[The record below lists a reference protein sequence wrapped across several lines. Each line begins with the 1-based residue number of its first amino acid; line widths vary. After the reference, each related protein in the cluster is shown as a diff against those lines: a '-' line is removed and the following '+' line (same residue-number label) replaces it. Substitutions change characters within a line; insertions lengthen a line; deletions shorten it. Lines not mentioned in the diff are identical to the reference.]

1 MSYGASG
8 LLSGSTFTFM
18 RLQLV
23 SDLHLDFLSFKDQ
36 WKKLIDHII
45 QCNVID
51 EEGADVLVIAG
62 DLAEIKNP
70 VWIQAL
76 KLFADAYPYV
86 VIVLGNHEH
95 YKSTLQSVKK
105 ITKCLPY
112 NVFLLDNDSVVIN
125 NTIIAGSTLWFSSS
139 IPTKEI
145 KHFSDFYAI
154 PDLKS
159 WVFDYHI
166 KAKEFLLESCA
177 DVVITHH
184 APHSNSIHP
193 DFAGHILNPF
203 FISDCTD
210 VINHVRPAVW
220 FHGHT
225 HHPFRY
231 VVNATE
237 VIANPFAY
245 PRERYWSFDQYP
257 SCFISI

>member
-1 MSYGASG
+1 MSYSASG

-70 VWIQAL
+70 IWIQAI
-76 KLFADAYPYV
+76 KLLAAAYPYV
-86 VIVLGNHEH
+86 ILVLGNHEH
-95 YKSTLQSVKK
+95 YHSSQSSVQR
-105 ITKCLPY
+105 ITKCLPL
-112 NVFLLDNDSVVIN
+112 NVLFLDNDSVVIKDK
-125 NTIIAGSTLWFSSS
+125 TIAGSTLWFPKTVPS
-139 IPTKEI
+139 ERVNY
-145 KHFSDFYAI
+145 FSDFYAI

-159 WVFDYHI
+159 WVFDYHEQ
-166 KAKEFLLESCA
+166 AKDFLRSSQA
-177 DVVITHH
+177 DVIVTHH
-184 APHSNSIHP
+184 APHVKSIHP
-193 DFAGHILNPF
+193 TFTGNCLNPF
-203 FISDCTD
+203 FICDCTEIIES
-210 VINHVRPAVW
+210 VQPKVW

-225 HHPFRY
+225 HHGFHY
-231 VVNATE
+231 VVKNTT
-237 VIANPFAY
+237 VLANPFGY
-245 PRERYWSFDQYP
+245 PREHYWSFDQYP